1 MVQNFPNKYQNK
13 LISTEHC
20 LSDIYQNI
28 DLQKKFISNLQRD
41 IQSKIKIR
49 LGSYL
54 EKFPNGILQYEREQ
68 WDNGG
73 KLDIESRNLSIKKSL
88 INANFVVVNSIISTV
103 FLECLSSN
111 IPCFVISLFNKKM
124 FSKNCYKDF
133 LYLKKVGII
142 HNDPKSFASLINK
155 NYYKIDYWWN
165 SKQVQEA
172 IRRFN
177 LNYNF
182 SDKSPIN
189 SLSSKLN

>member
-1 MVQNFPNKYQNK
+1 
-13 LISTEHC
+13 
-20 LSDIYQNI
+20 
-28 DLQKKFISNLQRD
+28 
-41 IQSKIKIR
+41 
-49 LGSYL
+49 
-54 EKFPNGILQYEREQ
+54 
-68 WDNGG
+68 
-73 KLDIESRNLSIKKSL
+73 
-88 INANFVVVNSIISTV
+88 
-103 FLECLSSN
+103 
-111 IPCFVISLFNKKM
+111 M